1 MNRDE
6 LFCLCIL
13 RDNIVRNIKKFEKL
27 EQKECSAERY
37 GQGIMRK
44 LTRTVLAE
52 DHHEYKA
59 ELRNEIF
66 ALQRQFLA
74 KRAELEKEISC
85 IDDQYT
91 RLAFSLRYVDLLSVR
106 DAASTIGGSCTA
118 AAIQAKKDRFLGT
131 HNTPE
136 RSDSS

>member
-1 MNRDE
+1 MTRDD
-6 LFCLCIL
+6 LYCLYIL
-13 RDNIVRNIKKFEKL
+13 RGDIIRKIKELEQL
-27 EQKECSAERY
+27 EQKERSAERY
-37 GQGIMRK
+37 GQGMMRK

-59 ELRNEIF
+59 ELRKEIF
-66 ALQRQFLA
+66 VLQRQFLA
-74 KRAELEKEISC
+74 KRAELEKELSC

-106 DAASTIGGSCTA
+106 DAASAIGGNCTA
-118 AAIQAKKDRFLGT
+118 VAIQAKKDRFLGT

-136 RSDSS
+136 RIDSS